1 MSPMDSMIVGTGVC
15 PLWTAGLL
23 VLVYVPYGQHDCW
36 YWCMS
41 PMDSMIVGTGV
52 CPLWT
57 AGLLVLVYVP
67 YGQHDCCY

>member
-1 MSPMDSMIVGTGVC
+1 MILVAKMILAASIANEGLHGVNYAYTPRVPVKQHDC
-15 PLWTAGLL
+15 WC
-23 VLVYVPYGQHDCW
+23 LVYVPYGQHDCW

-57 AGLLVLVYVP
+57 A
-67 YGQHDCCY
+67 